1 MQMSARANTGSPGAR
16 RSSDPS
22 GGIPV
27 VVNIAIIAV
36 IEADAGIGIIDYE
49 LIADVHDVPQGVF
62 RIARPN
68 GRRGGCTQQQEEDQ
82 LCHDKPP

>member
-1 MQMSARANTGSPGAR
+1 MRI
-16 RSSDPS
+16 

-27 VVNIAIIAV
+27 VVNIAIIVV

-68 GRRGGCTQQQEEDQ
+68 GRRGGCTQQHEEHH
-82 LCHDKPP
+82 LCHDTSP